1 MSMAT
6 ALQDDRLAK
15 SGFSEAE
22 WRVRV
27 ELAAFYR
34 LAALHGWDDLI
45 FTHITARVPGP
56 EHHFLIN
63 PYGLMFEEITA
74 SSLVK
79 IDLEGNVI
87 DDSEYG
93 INFAGYVIHS
103 AMHAAFPNA
112 LFVAHFHTY
121 DGIAVSAHKE
131 GLLPLNQRSLALIP
145 NLSYHDYEG
154 IALNLDER
162 ERLVADMGANK
173 IMILR
178 NHGTLVLGATAGEA
192 WSGIFRIESACTT
205 QVRTLSI
212 GRDHVLLA
220 PQAAQD
226 EVHHQFANRK
236 IPVEGKRSST
246 ELIWE
251 ASLRYAHRH
260 SPGFDS

>member
-1 MSMAT
+1 MVTMLKDVGSTQA
-6 ALQDDRLAK
+6 
-15 SGFSEAE
+15 GICEAE
-22 WRVRV
+22 WQVRV
-27 ELAAFYR
+27 NLAAFYR
-34 LAALHGWDDLI
+34 LSAIYGWDDLI

-79 IDLEGNVI
+79 VDLDGNVI
-87 DDSEYG
+87 GESDYG

-103 AMHAAFPNA
+103 AMHAALPDA
-112 LFVAHFHTY
+112 MFVAHFHTH

-162 ERLVADMGANK
+162 ERLVSDMGENK

-178 NHGTLVLGATAGEA
+178 NHGTLALGATAGEA

-212 GRDHVLLA
+212 GRDNVLLA
-220 PQAAQD
+220 PEAAQR

-246 ELIWE
+246 QLIWE

>member
-1 MSMAT
+1 MSTILKAD
-6 ALQDDRLAK
+6 QLAK
-15 SGFSEAE
+15 ARFSEAE

-27 ELAAFYR
+27 ELAALYR
-34 LAALHGWDDLI
+34 LAAVHGWDDLI
-45 FTHITARVPGP
+45 FGHITARVPGP
-56 EHHFLIN
+56 EHHFLMN

-79 IDLEGNVI
+79 IDLEGNVL
-87 DDSEYG
+87 DESEYG
-93 INFAGYVIHS
+93 INFAGFVIHG
-103 AMHAAFPNA
+103 ALHAANPDA
-112 LFVAHFHTY
+112 MFVAHFHTH
-121 DGIAVSAHKE
+121 DGIAVSAHRE

-162 ERLVADMGANK
+162 ERLVADMGSNK

-178 NHGTLVLGATAGEA
+178 NHGTLAWGNTAADA

-226 EVHHQFANRK
+226 DVHRQFTNRK

-246 ELIWE
+246 QLIWE

-260 SPGFDS
+260 SPGFDC

>member
-1 MSMAT
+1 MT
-6 ALQDDRLAK
+6 NDDQLIN
-15 SGFSEAE
+15 SECSEAE
-22 WRVRV
+22 WKVRV
-27 ELAAFYR
+27 ELAALYR

-45 FTHITARVPGP
+45 FGHITARVPGA
-56 EHHFLIN
+56 EHHFLMN

-79 IDLEGNVI
+79 IDLEGNVL
-87 DDSEYG
+87 DNSDYG
-93 INFAGYVIHS
+93 INFAGFVIHG
-103 AMHAAFPNA
+103 ALHAAIPDA
-112 LFVAHFHTY
+112 LFVAHFHTH
-121 DGIAVSAHKE
+121 DGIAVSAHRE

-162 ERLVADMGANK
+162 ERLVADMGENK

-178 NHGTLVLGATAGEA
+178 NHGTLAWGGTAAEA

-212 GRDHVLLA
+212 GRDHVLMA

-226 EVHHQFANRK
+226 DVHHQFANRK
-236 IPVEGKRSST
+236 IPVEGRRSST
-246 ELIWE
+246 QLIWE

>member
-1 MSMAT
+1 MAT
-6 ALQDDRLAK
+6 ILKADQSADARISA
-15 SGFSEAE
+15 AE
-22 WRVRV
+22 WHVRV
-27 ELAAFYR
+27 ELAALYR

-45 FTHITARVPGP
+45 FGHITARVPGT
-56 EHHFLIN
+56 EHHFLMN

-79 IDLEGNVI
+79 IDLEGNVL
-87 DDSEYG
+87 DESEYG
-93 INFAGYVIHS
+93 INFAGFVIHG
-103 AMHAAFPNA
+103 ALHAAIPDA
-112 LFVAHFHTY
+112 MFVAHFHTH
-121 DGIAVSAHKE
+121 DGIAVSAHRE

-178 NHGTLVLGATAGEA
+178 NHGTLAWGTTAAEA
-192 WSGIFRIESACTT
+192 WSGIFRIELACTT

-226 EVHHQFANRK
+226 DVHHQFANRK

-246 ELIWE
+246 QLIWE

-260 SPGFDS
+260 SPGFDC

>member
-1 MSMAT
+1 MAT
-6 ALQDDRLAK
+6 VLQDGRLTK
-15 SGFSEAE
+15 SEFSEAE
-22 WRVRV
+22 WHVRV

-93 INFAGYVIHS
+93 INYAGYVIHS

-131 GLLPLNQRSLALIP
+131 GLLPLNQRALALIP

-178 NHGTLVLGATAGEA
+178 NHGTLAMGTTAGEA
-192 WSGIFRIESACTT
+192 WSGMFRIESACTT

-212 GRDHVLLA
+212 GREHVLLA

>member
-1 MSMAT
+1 MAT
-6 ALQDDRLAK
+6 LLKADRMNNA
-15 SGFSEAE
+15 GVSEAE
-22 WRVRV
+22 WSVRV
-27 ELAAFYR
+27 ELAAMYR

-45 FTHITARVPGP
+45 FGHITARVPGP
-56 EHHFLIN
+56 DHHFLMN

-79 IDLEGNVI
+79 IDLDGNVL

-93 INFAGYVIHS
+93 INYAGFVIHG
-103 AMHAAFPNA
+103 AMHAAIPNA

-121 DGIAVSAHKE
+121 DGIAVAAHKE
-131 GLLPLNQRSLALIP
+131 GLLPLNQRALALIP

-162 ERLVADMGANK
+162 VRLVADMGDKK

-178 NHGTLVLGATAGEA
+178 NHGTLALGATAGET

-205 QVRTLSI
+205 QVRTLNI
-212 GRDHVLLA
+212 GRDNVLLA

-226 EVHHQFANRK
+226 DVHHQFANRK
-236 IPVEGKRSST
+236 IPVEGKLSST
-246 ELIWE
+246 QLIWQ

-260 SPGFDS
+260 SPGFDV